1 MMVVN
6 DVWSAVQQYTV
17 KGGILA
23 VADSE
28 NLYNPCAAALF
39 ICLFFIHSKLE
50 LLTQF
55 PALNDEKY
63 LYFRHLIIYLT
74 ELFDLILPFQRGD
87 YLNLEKY
94 ILTSVVVRF

>member
-17 KGGILA
+17 KGGISA
-23 VADSE
+23 VANSE
-28 NLYNPCAAALF
+28 NLFTPCDAELF
-39 ICLFFIHSKLE
+39 IFLFFIHSKLE

-63 LYFRHLIIYLT
+63 LYFRHLIIFLT
-74 ELFDLILPFQRGD
+74 EL
-87 YLNLEKY
+87 
-94 ILTSVVVRF
+94 